1 MNFQLKI
8 LVVDDEVEYQN
19 VYKMILEDEGYLVET
34 ASSGREVLEILRE
47 EEFNLVLADLIMDG
61 MNGIELLKE
70 IKKDYEETEVII
82 VTGYGS
88 IESAVEAIK
97 QGAFSYFIKDHEPE
111 ELILEIGKVKNI
123 FQLKLENKN
132 LKKEIKAEN
141 YLITT
146 QNERFKEIM
155 NIAEKAAK
163 STASIFIEGESG
175 VGKEIMARYIH
186 NTSNRTG
193 MFIPVNCQAL
203 SDNLLE
209 SELFGHEKGSF
220 TGAFEQR
227 IGRFEEANGGT
238 LFLDEIAEIP
248 ISVQTKLLRA
258 LDTKTIERIG
268 SNKQIKI
275 NLRFITATNKDI
287 QSAIAEGEFREDLYF
302 RINTIP
308 LRIPPLRERRED
320 LPMFIDF
327 FLNKYEGEL
336 KKKII
341 KVEDEVM
348 DFLLTYDYPGNIR
361 ELKNIVERLVVL
373 SEEGIIK
380 SKYLPKHR
388 EEIETDNIECMSL
401 DEMPSLKNYRNCL
414 EKKYIE
420 KILIKSKRNMDLAA
434 ETLGISKRQL
444 YNKISEL
451 TIKKHRL
458 Q

>member
-238 LFLDEIAEIP
+238 LFLDEIAEVP

-275 NLRFITATNKDI
+275 DLRFITATNKDI
-287 QSAIAEGEFREDLYF
+287 EKAIKKGEFREDLYF

-320 LPMFIDF
+320 MPMFIDF
-327 FLNKYEGEL
+327 FLKKYEIEL
-336 KKKII
+336 KKNIV

-348 DFLLTYDYPGNIR
+348 NFLLTYDYPGNIR

-373 SEEGIIK
+373 SEDGIIK
-380 SKYLPKHR
+380 SKYLPKYR
-388 EEIETDNIECMSL
+388 EGIETKNIEVLSL
-401 DEMPSLKNYRNCL
+401 DEMPSLKDYRNCL
-414 EKKYIE
+414 EKKYVE
-420 KILIKSKRNMDLAA
+420 KVLLKSEKNMDLAA
-434 ETLGISKRQL
+434 DTLGISKRQL
-444 YNKISEL
+444 YNKISDL
-451 TIKKHRL
+451 AIK
-458 Q
+458 

>member
-238 LFLDEIAEIP
+238 LFLDEIAEVP

-275 NLRFITATNKDI
+275 DLRFITATNKDI
-287 QSAIAEGEFREDLYF
+287 EKAIKKGEFREDLYF

-320 LPMFIDF
+320 MPMFIDF
-327 FLNKYEGEL
+327 FLKKYEIEL
-336 KKKII
+336 KKNIV

-348 DFLLTYDYPGNIR
+348 NFLLTYDYPGNIR

-373 SEEGIIK
+373 SEDGIIK
-380 SKYLPKHR
+380 SKDLPKYR
-388 EEIETDNIECMSL
+388 EGIETKNIEVLSL
-401 DEMPSLKNYRNCL
+401 DEMPSLKDYRNCL
-414 EKKYIE
+414 EKKYVE
-420 KILIKSKRNMDLAA
+420 KVLIKSEKNMDLAA
-434 ETLGISKRQL
+434 DTLGISKRQL
-444 YNKISEL
+444 YNKISDL
-451 TIKKHRL
+451 TIK
-458 Q
+458 

>member
-34 ASSGREVLEILRE
+34 VSSGKEVLEKLKG
-47 EEFNLVLADLIMDG
+47 EEFNLVLADLIMEG
-61 MNGIELLKE
+61 MNGIQLLKE

-97 QGAFSYFIKDHEPE
+97 LGAFSYFIKDHDPE
-111 ELILEIGKVKNI
+111 ELLLEIGKVKNI
-123 FQLKLENKN
+123 FELKIENKS
-132 LKKEIKAEN
+132 LKKERKVDN

-146 QNERFKEIM
+146 QNERFKELL
-155 NIAEKAAK
+155 NIVEKAAK
-163 STASIFIEGESG
+163 SNASIFITGESG

-186 NTSNRTG
+186 KTSNRKG

-227 IGRFEEANGGT
+227 IGRFEEASGGT

-248 ISVQTKLLRA
+248 ISIQTKLLRA

-275 NLRFITATNKDI
+275 DLRFITATNKNI
-287 QSAIAEGEFREDLYF
+287 VKAIEKGEFREDLYF

-308 LRIPPLRERRED
+308 IRIPPLRERRED

-327 FLNKYEGEL
+327 FLKKYEIEL
-336 KKKII
+336 KKKIV

-348 DFLLTYDYPGNIR
+348 NFLLVYDYPGNIR
-361 ELKNIVERLVVL
+361 ELKNMIERLVVL

-380 SKYLPKHR
+380 SKYLPKDR
-388 EEIETDNIECMSL
+388 EVKETKNIEISSL
-401 DEMPSLKNYRNCL
+401 DELPSLKDYRNCL
-414 EKKYIE
+414 EKEYIE
-420 KILIKSKRNMDLAA
+420 KVLNKSEKDMDLAA

-444 YNKISEL
+444 YNKISDFE
-451 TIKKHRL
+451 INKCN
-458 Q
+458 

>member
-34 ASSGREVLEILRE
+34 VSSGKEVLEKLKG
-47 EEFNLVLADLIMDG
+47 EEFNLVLADLIMEG
-61 MNGIELLKE
+61 MNGVQLLKE

-97 QGAFSYFIKDHEPE
+97 LGAFSYFIKDHDPE
-111 ELILEIGKVKNI
+111 ELLLEIGKVKNI
-123 FQLKLENKN
+123 FELKIENKS
-132 LKKEIKAEN
+132 LKKERKVDN

-146 QNERFKEIM
+146 QNERFKELL
-155 NIAEKAAK
+155 NIVEKAAK
-163 STASIFIEGESG
+163 SNASIFITGESG

-186 NTSNRTG
+186 KTSNRKG

-227 IGRFEEANGGT
+227 IGRFEEASGGT

-248 ISVQTKLLRA
+248 ISIQTKLLRA

-275 NLRFITATNKDI
+275 DLRFITATNKNI
-287 QSAIAEGEFREDLYF
+287 VKAIEKGEFREDLYF

-308 LRIPPLRERRED
+308 IRIPPLRERRED

-327 FLNKYEGEL
+327 FLKKYEIEL
-336 KKKII
+336 KKKIV

-348 DFLLTYDYPGNIR
+348 NFLLVYDYPGNIR
-361 ELKNIVERLVVL
+361 ELKNMIERLVVL

-380 SKYLPKHR
+380 SKYLPKDR
-388 EEIETDNIECMSL
+388 EVKETKNIEISSL
-401 DEMPSLKNYRNCL
+401 DELPSLKDYRNCL
-414 EKKYIE
+414 EKEYIE
-420 KILIKSKRNMDLAA
+420 KVLNKSEKDMDLAA

-444 YNKISEL
+444 YNKISDFE
-451 TIKKHRL
+451 INKCN
-458 Q
+458 

>member
-34 ASSGREVLEILRE
+34 ASSGKEVLEKLKE
-47 EEFNLVLADLIMDG
+47 EEFNLILADLIMEG
-61 MNGIELLKE
+61 INGIQLLKE
-70 IKKDYEETEVII
+70 IKKDYKETEVII

-97 QGAFSYFIKDHEPE
+97 QGAFSYFIKDHDPE
-111 ELILEIGKVKNI
+111 ELLLEIGKVKNI
-123 FQLKLENKN
+123 FDLKIENKS
-132 LKKEIKAEN
+132 LKKDRKVDN

-146 QNERFKEIM
+146 QNERFKELL
-155 NIAEKAAK
+155 NIVEKAAK
-163 STASIFIEGESG
+163 SNASIFITGESG

-186 NTSNRTG
+186 KTSNRTG

-248 ISVQTKLLRA
+248 ISIQTKLLRA

-275 NLRFITATNKDI
+275 DLRFITATNKDI
-287 QSAIAEGEFREDLYF
+287 EDAIEKPIIAYPVCPFW
-302 RINTIP
+302 INHT
-308 LRIPPLRERRED
+308 E
-320 LPMFIDF
+320 
-327 FLNKYEGEL
+327 K
-336 KKKII
+336 
-341 KVEDEVM
+341 
-348 DFLLTYDYPGNIR
+348 
-361 ELKNIVERLVVL
+361 
-373 SEEGIIK
+373 EGIIK
-380 SKYLPKHR
+380 A
-388 EEIETDNIECMSL
+388 DNPEHNPS
-401 DEMPSLKNYRNCL
+401 MPSIRFNAFTSPTTTKIVKGM
-414 EKKYIE
+414 EK
-420 KILIKSKRNMDLAA
+420 
-434 ETLGISKRQL
+434 
-444 YNKISEL
+444 
-451 TIKKHRL
+451 
-458 Q
+458 

>member
-34 ASSGREVLEILRE
+34 VSSGKEVLEKLKG
-47 EEFNLVLADLIMDG
+47 EEFNLVLADLIMEG
-61 MNGIELLKE
+61 MNGIQLLKE

-97 QGAFSYFIKDHEPE
+97 LGAFSYFIKDHDPE
-111 ELILEIGKVKNI
+111 ELLLEIGKVKNI
-123 FQLKLENKN
+123 FELKIENKS
-132 LKKEIKAEN
+132 LKKERKVDN

-146 QNERFKEIM
+146 QNERFKELL
-155 NIAEKAAK
+155 NIVEKAAK
-163 STASIFIEGESG
+163 SNASIFITGESG

-186 NTSNRTG
+186 KTSNRKG

-227 IGRFEEANGGT
+227 IGRFEEASGGT

-248 ISVQTKLLRA
+248 ISIQTKLLRA

-275 NLRFITATNKDI
+275 DLRFITATNKNI
-287 QSAIAEGEFREDLYF
+287 VKAIEKGEFREDLYF

-308 LRIPPLRERRED
+308 IRIPPLRERRED

-327 FLNKYEGEL
+327 FLKKYEIEL
-336 KKKII
+336 KKKIV

-348 DFLLTYDYPGNIR
+348 NFLLVYDYPGNIR
-361 ELKNIVERLVVL
+361 ELKNMIERLVVL

-380 SKYLPKHR
+380 SKYLPKDR
-388 EEIETDNIECMSL
+388 EVMETKNIEISSL
-401 DEMPSLKNYRNCL
+401 DELPSLKDYRNCL
-414 EKKYIE
+414 EKEYIE
-420 KILIKSKRNMDLAA
+420 KVLNKSEKDMDLAA

-444 YNKISEL
+444 YNKISDFA
-451 TIKKHRL
+451 INKCN

>member
-238 LFLDEIAEIP
+238 LFLDEIAEVP

-275 NLRFITATNKDI
+275 DLRFITATNKDI
-287 QSAIAEGEFREDLYF
+287 EKAIKKGEFREDLYF

-320 LPMFIDF
+320 MPMFIDF
-327 FLNKYEGEL
+327 FLKKYEIEL
-336 KKKII
+336 KKNIV

-348 DFLLTYDYPGNIR
+348 NFLLTYDYPGNIR

-373 SEEGIIK
+373 SEDGIIK
-380 SKYLPKHR
+380 SKYLPKYR
-388 EEIETDNIECMSL
+388 EGIETKNIDVLSL
-401 DEMPSLKNYRNCL
+401 DEMPSLKDYRNCL
-414 EKKYIE
+414 EKKYVE
-420 KILIKSKRNMDLAA
+420 KVLIKSEKNMDLAA
-434 ETLGISKRQL
+434 DTLGISKRQL
-444 YNKISEL
+444 YNKISDL
-451 TIKKHRL
+451 AIK
-458 Q
+458 

>member
-34 ASSGREVLEILRE
+34 VSSGKEVLEKLKG
-47 EEFNLVLADLIMDG
+47 EEFNLVLADLIMEG
-61 MNGIELLKE
+61 MNGIQLLKE

-97 QGAFSYFIKDHEPE
+97 LGAFSYFIKDHDPE
-111 ELILEIGKVKNI
+111 ELLLEIGKVKNI
-123 FQLKLENKN
+123 FELKIENKS
-132 LKKEIKAEN
+132 LKKERKVDN

-146 QNERFKEIM
+146 QNERFKELL
-155 NIAEKAAK
+155 NIVGKAAK
-163 STASIFIEGESG
+163 SNASIFITGESG

-186 NTSNRTG
+186 KTSNRKG

-227 IGRFEEANGGT
+227 IGRFEEASGGT

-248 ISVQTKLLRA
+248 ISIQTKLLRA

-275 NLRFITATNKDI
+275 DLRFITATNKNI
-287 QSAIAEGEFREDLYF
+287 VKAIEKGEFREDLYF

-308 LRIPPLRERRED
+308 IRIPPLRERRED

-327 FLNKYEGEL
+327 FLKKYEIEL
-336 KKKII
+336 KKKIV

-348 DFLLTYDYPGNIR
+348 NFLLVYDYPGNIR
-361 ELKNIVERLVVL
+361 ELKNMIERLVVL

-380 SKYLPKHR
+380 SKYLPKDR
-388 EEIETDNIECMSL
+388 EVKETKNIEISSL
-401 DEMPSLKNYRNCL
+401 DELPSLKDYRNCL
-414 EKKYIE
+414 EKEYIE
-420 KILIKSKRNMDLAA
+420 KVLNKSEKDMDLAA

-444 YNKISEL
+444 YNKISDFE
-451 TIKKHRL
+451 INKCN

>member
-34 ASSGREVLEILRE
+34 VSSGKEVLEKLKG
-47 EEFNLVLADLIMDG
+47 EEFNLVLADLIMEG
-61 MNGIELLKE
+61 MNGIQLLKE

-97 QGAFSYFIKDHEPE
+97 LGAFSYFIKDHDPE
-111 ELILEIGKVKNI
+111 ELLLEIGKVKNI
-123 FQLKLENKN
+123 FELKIENKS
-132 LKKEIKAEN
+132 LKKERKLDN

-146 QNERFKEIM
+146 QNERFKELL
-155 NIAEKAAK
+155 NIVGKAAK
-163 STASIFIEGESG
+163 SNASIFITGESG

-186 NTSNRTG
+186 KTSNRKG

-227 IGRFEEANGGT
+227 IGRFEEASGGT

-248 ISVQTKLLRA
+248 ISIQTKLLRA

-275 NLRFITATNKDI
+275 DLRFITATNKNI
-287 QSAIAEGEFREDLYF
+287 VKAIEKGEFREDLYF

-308 LRIPPLRERRED
+308 IRIPPLRERRED

-327 FLNKYEGEL
+327 FLKKYEIEL
-336 KKKII
+336 KKKIV

-348 DFLLTYDYPGNIR
+348 NFLLVYDYPGNIR
-361 ELKNIVERLVVL
+361 ELKNMIERLVVL

-380 SKYLPKHR
+380 SKYLPKDR
-388 EEIETDNIECMSL
+388 EVKETKNIEISSL
-401 DEMPSLKNYRNCL
+401 DELPSLKDYRNCL
-414 EKKYIE
+414 EKEYIE
-420 KILIKSKRNMDLAA
+420 KVLNKSEKDMDLAA

-444 YNKISEL
+444 YNKISDFA
-451 TIKKHRL
+451 INKCN
-458 Q
+458 

>member
-238 LFLDEIAEIP
+238 LFLDEIAEVP

-275 NLRFITATNKDI
+275 DLRFITATNKDI
-287 QSAIAEGEFREDLYF
+287 EKAIKKGEFREDLYF

-320 LPMFIDF
+320 MPMFIDF
-327 FLNKYEGEL
+327 FLKKYEIEL
-336 KKKII
+336 KKNIV

-348 DFLLTYDYPGNIR
+348 NFLLTYDYPGNIR

-373 SEEGIIK
+373 SEDGIIK
-380 SKYLPKHR
+380 SKYLPKYR
-388 EEIETDNIECMSL
+388 EGIETKNIEVLSL
-401 DEMPSLKNYRNCL
+401 DEMPSLKDYRNCL
-414 EKKYIE
+414 EKKYVE
-420 KILIKSKRNMDLAA
+420 KVLIKSEKNMDLAA
-434 ETLGISKRQL
+434 DTLGISKRQL
-444 YNKISEL
+444 YNKISDL
-451 TIKKHRL
+451 AIK
-458 Q
+458 

>member
-34 ASSGREVLEILRE
+34 VSSGKEVLEKLKG
-47 EEFNLVLADLIMDG
+47 EEFNLVLADLIMEG
-61 MNGIELLKE
+61 MNGIQLLKE

-97 QGAFSYFIKDHEPE
+97 LGAFSYFIKDHDPE
-111 ELILEIGKVKNI
+111 ELLLEIGKVKNI
-123 FQLKLENKN
+123 FELKIENKS
-132 LKKEIKAEN
+132 LKKERKVDN

-146 QNERFKEIM
+146 QNERFKELL
-155 NIAEKAAK
+155 NIVEKAAK
-163 STASIFIEGESG
+163 SNASIFITGESG

-186 NTSNRTG
+186 KTSNRKG

-227 IGRFEEANGGT
+227 IGRFEEASGGT

-248 ISVQTKLLRA
+248 ISIQTKLLRA

-275 NLRFITATNKDI
+275 DLRFITATNKNI
-287 QSAIAEGEFREDLYF
+287 VKAIEKGEFREDLYF

-308 LRIPPLRERRED
+308 IRIPPLRERRED

-327 FLNKYEGEL
+327 FLKKYEIEL
-336 KKKII
+336 KKKIV

-348 DFLLTYDYPGNIR
+348 NFLLVYDYPGNIR
-361 ELKNIVERLVVL
+361 ELKNMIERLVVL

-380 SKYLPKHR
+380 SKYLPKDR
-388 EEIETDNIECMSL
+388 EVMETKNIEISSL
-401 DEMPSLKNYRNCL
+401 DELPSLKDYRNCL
-414 EKKYIE
+414 EKEYIE
-420 KILIKSKRNMDLAA
+420 KVLNKSEKDMDLAA

-444 YNKISEL
+444 YNKISDFE
-451 TIKKHRL
+451 INKCN
-458 Q
+458 

>member
-34 ASSGREVLEILRE
+34 VSSGKEVLEKLKG
-47 EEFNLVLADLIMDG
+47 EEFNLVLADLIMEG
-61 MNGIELLKE
+61 MNGIQLLKE

-97 QGAFSYFIKDHEPE
+97 LGAFSYFIKDHDPE
-111 ELILEIGKVKNI
+111 ELLLEIGKVKNI
-123 FQLKLENKN
+123 FELKIENKS
-132 LKKEIKAEN
+132 LKKERKVDN

-146 QNERFKEIM
+146 QNERFKELL
-155 NIAEKAAK
+155 NIVGKAAK
-163 STASIFIEGESG
+163 SNASIFITGESG

-186 NTSNRTG
+186 KTSNRTG

-227 IGRFEEANGGT
+227 IGRFEEASGGT

-248 ISVQTKLLRA
+248 ISIQTKLLRA

-275 NLRFITATNKDI
+275 DLRFITATNKNI
-287 QSAIAEGEFREDLYF
+287 VKAIEKGEFREDLYF

-308 LRIPPLRERRED
+308 IRIPPLRERRED

-327 FLNKYEGEL
+327 FLKKYEIEL
-336 KKKII
+336 KKKIV

-348 DFLLTYDYPGNIR
+348 NFLLVYDYPGNIR
-361 ELKNIVERLVVL
+361 ELKNMIERLVVL

-380 SKYLPKHR
+380 SKYLPKDR
-388 EEIETDNIECMSL
+388 EVKETKNIEISSL
-401 DEMPSLKNYRNCL
+401 DELPSLKDYRNCL
-414 EKKYIE
+414 EKEYIE
-420 KILIKSKRNMDLAA
+420 KVLNKSEKDMDLAA

-444 YNKISEL
+444 YNKISDFE
-451 TIKKHRL
+451 INKCN
-458 Q
+458 

>member
-34 ASSGREVLEILRE
+34 VSSGKEVLEKLKG
-47 EEFNLVLADLIMDG
+47 EEFNLVLADLIMEG
-61 MNGIELLKE
+61 MNGIQLLKE

-97 QGAFSYFIKDHEPE
+97 LGAFSYFIKDHDPE
-111 ELILEIGKVKNI
+111 ELLLEIGKVKNI
-123 FQLKLENKN
+123 FELKIENKS
-132 LKKEIKAEN
+132 LKKERKVDN

-146 QNERFKEIM
+146 QNERFKELL
-155 NIAEKAAK
+155 NIVGKAAK
-163 STASIFIEGESG
+163 SNASIFITGESG

-186 NTSNRTG
+186 KTSNRKG

-227 IGRFEEANGGT
+227 IGRFEEASGGT

-248 ISVQTKLLRA
+248 ISIQTKLLRA

-275 NLRFITATNKDI
+275 DLRFITATNKNI
-287 QSAIAEGEFREDLYF
+287 VKAIEKGEFREDLYF

-308 LRIPPLRERRED
+308 IRIPPLRERRED

-327 FLNKYEGEL
+327 FLKKYEIEL
-336 KKKII
+336 KKKIV

-348 DFLLTYDYPGNIR
+348 NFLLVYDYPGNIR
-361 ELKNIVERLVVL
+361 ELKNMIERLVVL

-380 SKYLPKHR
+380 SKYLPKDR
-388 EEIETDNIECMSL
+388 EVMETKNIEISSL
-401 DEMPSLKNYRNCL
+401 DELPSLKDYRNCL
-414 EKKYIE
+414 EKEYIE
-420 KILIKSKRNMDLAA
+420 KVLNKSEKDMDLAA

-444 YNKISEL
+444 YNKISDFA
-451 TIKKHRL
+451 INKCN